1 MKKGK
6 GLALLLAAAS
16 IATCGFTACNKT
28 EVVSAETI
36 VVKCVEAGFGTDWL
50 YELKSKFEEA
60 YAEEGYKV
68 KIMTPSRAMSGETV
82 IRDLYLGHAKSQT
95 DLYITADIKIDKV
108 GVNSDYQKA
117 LAADIREY
125 VYNKPAISYSG
136 EEESVLIS
144 DKLSADIV
152 PFVTDSEGVMYG
164 FNWVQSSGGLV
175 VNTRKLAKYNLEIP
189 KTTNE
194 MFDCFDKIYCG
205 YNGVANSVKS
215 GTYPM
220 TYVTGTNGQGYTV
233 CFLNT
238 LMAQYDPN
246 FYEQFWSLQTTGE
259 NGEVVAMTDNGYEVF
274 NNETVYEM
282 LKVAYR
288 TFDKNIAAPGSISQE
303 LNQAQTKM
311 MTDKNGAVFMFNGD
325 WMLNENKLTYEEEL
339 PDIDFVNYP
348 VISALGIKL
357 FGAGTVYNKSEAEC
371 DELLSYII
379 GLVDEN
385 KNIEDIIADVQENKG
400 VELAEAD
407 AKEVARARGVS
418 YSRGVEHIGFMTAD
432 TPKKEIAS
440 LFLRMMASDD
450 FGKSFSVLGNGST
463 PYYAQINTTSGYKF
477 VENASKIVANQYF
490 SLISA
495 ASQGYRKQV
504 LKTNSIFMSQTH
516 IPTYISSNSTA
527 SIYNRAGEKNG
538 NGVEVYD
545 TVAKSLQTSEYTFVK
560 NNWSQYKK
568 QAGLE

>member
-1 MKKGK
+1 MKKTK
-6 GLALLLAAAS
+6 GISLLLAAVAV
-16 IATCGFTACNKT
+16 ATCGFTACGKDK
-28 EVVSAETI
+28 VVDGSTI

-50 YELKSKFEEA
+50 YELKNKFEAA

-68 KIMTPSRAMSGETV
+68 KIMTPSRQISGDNV
-82 IRDLYLGHAKSQT
+82 LRDLYLGHAKSQT
-95 DLYITADIKIDKV
+95 DLYITADIKTDKV
-108 GVNSDYQKA
+108 GVNSDYGKI
-117 LAADIREY
+117 LAADLREY
-125 VYNKPAISYSG
+125 VYDKPAISYNG

-144 DKLSADIV
+144 EKLSSDIV
-152 PFVTDSEGVMYG
+152 PFVTDTQGVMYG

-175 VNTRKLAKYNLEIP
+175 VNTRKLAKYNLAIP

-205 YNGVANSVKS
+205 YNGVENSVKS
-215 GTYPM
+215 GTYPL

-233 CFLNT
+233 SFLNT
-238 LMAQYDPN
+238 LMAQYDGD
-246 FYEQFWSLQTTGE
+246 FYEQFWSFQTMDDSGAMVT
-259 NGEVVAMTDNGYEVF
+259 MTDNGYDVF
-274 NNETVYEM
+274 NDETVYEM

-288 TFDKNIAAPGSISQE
+288 TFDKNIAAPGSVSQE

-311 MTDKNGAVFMFNGD
+311 MTDRNGAVFMFNGD
-325 WMLNENKLTYEEEL
+325 WMLNEVKLSYEKEL

-357 FGAGTVYNKSEAEC
+357 FGSGTAYNMSETDC
-371 DELLSYII
+371 DALLSYII

-385 KNIEDIIADVQENKG
+385 KSIADIITAVKENKG
-400 VELAEAD
+400 VDLAEAD

-418 YSRGVEHIGFMTAD
+418 FSRGVEHIGFMTAD
-432 TPKKEIAS
+432 TPKKDIAS

-450 FGKSFSVLGNGST
+450 FGKTFSVLGNGST

-477 VENASKIVANQYF
+477 VEHASKIVANQYF
-490 SLISA
+490 SLINSGA
-495 ASQGYRKQV
+495 QAYRKQL
-504 LKTNSIFMSQTH
+504 LKNNNMFMSQPH
-516 IPTYISSNSTA
+516 LPNYIASNSTA
-527 SIYNRAGEKNG
+527 SIYNREGGKNG
-538 NGVEVYD
+538 SGLEVYD
-545 TVAKSLQTSEYTFVK
+545 IVAQALQTAEHQNVK

>member
-1 MKKGK
+1 MKKTK
-6 GLALLLAAAS
+6 GISLLLAAVAV
-16 IATCGFTACNKT
+16 ATCGFTACRGD
-28 EVVSAETI
+28 EVVDGSTI

-50 YELKSKFEEA
+50 YELKNKFETV

-68 KIMTPSRAMSGETV
+68 KIMTPSRQISGDNV
-82 IRDLYLGHAKSQT
+82 LRDLYLGHAESQT
-95 DLYITADIKIDKV
+95 DLYITADIKTDKV
-108 GVNSDYQKA
+108 GVNSDYGKI
-117 LAADIREY
+117 LAADLREY
-125 VYNKPAISYSG
+125 VYDKPAISYNG

-144 DKLSADIV
+144 EKLSSDIV
-152 PFVTDSEGVMYG
+152 PFVTDTQGVMYG

-175 VNTRKLAKYNLEIP
+175 VNTRKLAKYNLAIP

-205 YNGVANSVKS
+205 HNGVQNSVKS
-215 GTYPM
+215 GTYPL

-233 CFLNT
+233 SFLNT
-238 LMAQYDPN
+238 LMAQYDGD
-246 FYEQFWSLQTTGE
+246 FYEQFWSFQTTDESGAT
-259 NGEVVAMTDNGYEVF
+259 VTMTDNGYDVF
-274 NNETVYEM
+274 NDKTVYEM

-288 TFDKNIAAPGSISQE
+288 TFDKNIAAPGSVSQE

-311 MTDKNGAVFMFNGD
+311 MTDRNGAIFMFNGD
-325 WMLNENKLTYEEEL
+325 WMLNEVKLSYEEEL

-357 FGAGTVYNKSEAEC
+357 FGSGTAYNMSATDC
-371 DELLSYII
+371 DALLSYII

-385 KNIEDIIADVQENKG
+385 RNLADIITLVKENKG
-400 VELAEAD
+400 IDLAEAD

-418 YSRGVEHIGFMTAD
+418 FSRGVEHIGFMTAD
-432 TPKKEIAS
+432 TPKKDIAS

-450 FGKSFSVLGNGST
+450 FGKTFSVLGNGST

-477 VENASKIVANQYF
+477 VEHASEIVANQYF
-490 SLISA
+490 SLINSGA
-495 ASQGYRKQV
+495 QAYRKQL
-504 LKTNSIFMSQTH
+504 LKNNNMFMSQPH
-516 IPTYISSNSTA
+516 LPNYIASNSTA
-527 SIYNRAGEKNG
+527 SIYNREGGKNG
-538 NGVEVYD
+538 SGLEVYD
-545 TVAKSLQTSEYTFVK
+545 IVAQALQATEHQNVK